1 MTRIEGGLV
10 PHRALIA
17 GDGAGAAGD
26 AQRTAGGAL
35 ATAATGGLVA
45 MAATGGVGAAAA
57 ARSSDRTHHAV
68 LLPWPRELW
77 LITAGKGEVARPRA
91 GYAPEATAGGGTAS
105 TSAAEARATVTSPL
119 DFLRDSRLSAEEKL
133 VLLLAQQ
140 QKDVEKEIDAVLK
153 KAEAK
158 SAQKTSGGSVL
169 KKLNL
174 MDVAKKMIPGLGLLD
189 SALGSGAIAK
199 AIVQLSGP
207 VLAAGATAFGM
218 PHLAPF
224 ALSAGPEILEAAL
237 EAGIPG
243 TSAEAKASANAP
255 NAGTGSSKALDPVET
270 QRLTLLVNR
279 QQQWAGMVSNLLH
292 SQHQTRMNVIQNL
305 R

>member
-35 ATAATGGLVA
+35 ATAATGGFA
-45 MAATGGVGAAAA
+45 TAATGGVGAAAA

-119 DFLRDSRLSAEEKL
+119 DFLRDSRLTAEEKL

-140 QKDVEKEIDAVLK
+140 QKDVEKEIETVIK

-158 SAQKTSGGSVL
+158 SAQKTSGGGLKNLKVL
-169 KKLNL
+169 
-174 MDVAKKMIPGLGLLD
+174 DVVKSAIPGLSILD
-189 SALGSGAIAK
+189 K
-199 AIVQLSGP
+199 AG
-207 VLAAGATAFGM
+207 F
-218 PHLAPF
+218 
-224 ALSAGPEILEAAL
+224 
-237 EAGIPG
+237 
-243 TSAEAKASANAP
+243 
-255 NAGTGSSKALDPVET
+255 
-270 QRLTLLVNR
+270 
-279 QQQWAGMVSNLLH
+279 
-292 SQHQTRMNVIQNL
+292 
-305 R
+305 